1 MKLHEIFQDRLF
13 VLSEATDREDAI
25 RKIKKLQNISGR
37 SENEIEN
44 IKGIITKLA
53 KEYNITAQD
62 LHTINPLQDKI
73 SKKSQERKAAASA
86 FRSEWDRIKKQWFA
100 EETIIEDI
108 EPKEFLQI
116 LEKFLPFA
124 QKIIK
129 LDKLPEIIL
138 RKQLSND
145 HQPTHGRFYNDQYI
159 LEIAIANRQ
168 PVDILR
174 TIAHELVHAKQV
186 RDGVTIDPS
195 TGSDEENEANA
206 VAGIV
211 MRHFNKAYPEYLS
224 YQPVAESVNNGRKRI
239 CR

>member
-1 MKLHEIFQDRLF
+1 MKLYEFFQYNF
-13 VLSEATDREDAI
+13 NSLSEAVDREDAI

-37 SENEIEN
+37 SSHEVEN
-44 IKGIITKLA
+44 IKNIIIKLA
-53 KEYNITAQD
+53 KEYNITPQD
-62 LHTINPLQDKI
+62 LNLITDPLKDKI
-73 SKKSQERKAAASA
+73 SKKSQERKAAARA
-86 FRSEWDRIKKQWFA
+86 VRSEWDQIKRRWFS
-100 EETIIEDI
+100 EEHVLEDI
-108 EPKEFLQI
+108 EPKEFIQI

-129 LDKLPEIIL
+129 LDKLPKIIL

-145 HQPTHGRFYNDQYI
+145 HQPTHGRFYNDQYV

-174 TIAHELVHAKQV
+174 TLAHELVHAKQV
-186 RDGVTIDPS
+186 RDGVVIDPS
-195 TGSDEENEANA
+195 TGSEEENEANA

-224 YQPVAESVNNGRKRI
+224 YQPVTEGFKNGRKRF
-239 CR
+239 C